1 MSLQVQ
7 VPINL
12 LVIVILVEL
21 GLVFRDRVKRLETL
35 YIGTSLASLV

>member
-12 LVIVILVEL
+12 LVVVILVEL

-35 YIGTSLASLV
+35 HIGTSLASLV